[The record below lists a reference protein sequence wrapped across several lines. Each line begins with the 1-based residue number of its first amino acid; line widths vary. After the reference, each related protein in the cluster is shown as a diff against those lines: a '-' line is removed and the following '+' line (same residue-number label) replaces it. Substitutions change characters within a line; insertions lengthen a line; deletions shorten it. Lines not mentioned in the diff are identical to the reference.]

1 MGRPIQALVSAA
13 RSAMA
18 SSSRQTP
25 ASPEPGK
32 RTSTRWQSRSIVAAI
47 EAGVEAAV
55 AHSYAS
61 PGPQSHAAPR
71 TPLESPCTGGFSTV
85 STRSEKAHACQSR
98 GTLS

>member
-18 SSSRQTP
+18 SSSRQTRE
-25 ASPEPGK
+25 SPELGEAHLDPLAEPLDGRRDRPGV
-32 RTSTRWQSRSIVAAI
+32 Q
-47 EAGVEAAV
+47 AAV
-55 AHSYAS
+55 AHPQAS

-71 TPLESPCTGGFSTV
+71 TPLESPCTGGLSTV
-85 STRSEKAHACQSR
+85 STRSEKAHSCQSR